1 MRFSRFL
8 VMTIRLSDGQ
18 EMKSRLNSELPELP
32 LDNYLE
38 SYSIPFLNV
47 DNVRN
52 ERF

>member
-1 MRFSRFL
+1 
-8 VMTIRLSDGQ
+8 MTIRLSDGQ
-18 EMKSRLNSELPELP
+18 EMKSRLNSELP